1 MSISLSFTV
10 FDSNTFMKNFTNK
23 NTFYKKLLKM
33 NKLKKTSFFFQQQN
47 LSKYLTRRENKFI
60 YILKNTRGICNN
72 YSKKI
77 IDNMI
82 RKCQNIT
89 NWMTKNKLQVFS
101 FIVEEHVNL
110 KTMKKR

>member
-72 YSKKI
+72 YSKR
-77 IDNMI
+77 NH
-82 RKCQNIT
+82 R
-89 NWMTKNKLQVFS
+89 
-101 FIVEEHVNL
+101 
-110 KTMKKR
+110 